1 MEALSSSHRRRRSA
15 LNPERLWLLSIAL
28 QRNGY
33 RRLAKLVK
41 NVNSAIYH
49 NSLPPGASV
58 SPDVEFGHHGFGTVI
73 HTNVVIGQRVK
84 IWQNVTIAM
93 RAGSRSPYR
102 IVIEDDVKIGAN
114 SVIISPHRR
123 DLRIG
128 RGAHIGAG
136 AVVSRDVPAGSTVIS
151 VAPRVIGP
159 QENGRDEL
167 EDRSGTDLRAN
178 GAGANGAIDGVG
190 ATNGGSATNG
200 VNGAGP
206 EQSFG

>member
-1 MEALSSSHRRRRSA
+1 VEVPASSRRQRRSA

-28 QRNGY
+28 QRNGHT
-33 RRLAKLVK
+33 RLAKLVK

-58 SPDVEFGHHGFGTVI
+58 SADIEFGHHGFGTVI

-84 IWQNVTIAM
+84 IWHNVTIAM

-136 AVVSRDVPAGSTVIS
+136 AVVSRDVPAGSTVIG

-159 QENGRDEL
+159 QEDGRDEL
-167 EDRSGTDLRAN
+167 DDRSEIDLRAN
-178 GAGANGAIDGVG
+178 GAGV
-190 ATNGGSATNG
+190 S
-200 VNGAGP
+200 
-206 EQSFG
+206 